1 MSKTNPKA
9 PRLAAPKKPSEE
21 EIKQQQLHALHQQ
34 RSALVQTYA
43 VNIVNNNPLDVL
55 KDSGASEVI
64 RFAAALA
71 DATME
76 EFYGKKEDA
85 E

>member
-21 EIKQQQLHALHQQ
+21 EIKQQQLRALHQQ